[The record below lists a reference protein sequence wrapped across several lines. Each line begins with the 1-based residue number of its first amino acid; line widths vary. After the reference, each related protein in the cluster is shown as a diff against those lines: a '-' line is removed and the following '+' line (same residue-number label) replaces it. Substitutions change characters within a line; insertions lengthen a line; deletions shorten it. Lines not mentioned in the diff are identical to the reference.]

1 VTHDSRIDADDL
13 AVGWEWALDAAARAV
28 DGARSERVP
37 ADALAH
43 ERALQAEERR
53 EVEELLHRWLPS
65 RAPTPAMLGLPL
77 TAKAVI
83 LDLDGVL
90 TDSNVLHAA
99 AWAEALDPVLQQAS
113 HHVGG
118 AFVPFDRREE
128 YRLYFE
134 GRPRREGIDLFL
146 ASRGLRL
153 PAEGVTA
160 IADRKSRLLERRL
173 HEGRLV
179 ALPGARRYVQAA
191 AYAHVGRAVVSASAA
206 TRSML
211 ELAQL
216 DHLVDAVVD
225 AGTIRDRSL
234 RARPAPDLLLAACSE
249 LGVRPVDA
257 VSLTNS
263 GSGIVAALGAGLA
276 VRGIAADGD
285 AGVLQA
291 YGAEVV
297 APSLLALLDV
307 SLRPRSSR

>member
-1 VTHDSRIDADDL
+1 
-13 AVGWEWALDAAARAV
+13 
-28 DGARSERVP
+28 
-37 ADALAH
+37 
-43 ERALQAEERR
+43 
-53 EVEELLHRWLPS
+53 
-65 RAPTPAMLGLPL
+65 
-77 TAKAVI
+77 
-83 LDLDGVL
+83 
-90 TDSNVLHAA
+90 
-99 AWAEALDPVLQQAS
+99 
-113 HHVGG
+113 
-118 AFVPFDRREE
+118 
-128 YRLYFE
+128 
-134 GRPRREGIDLFL
+134 
-146 ASRGLRL
+146 
-153 PAEGVTA
+153 
-160 IADRKSRLLERRL
+160 
-173 HEGRLV
+173 
-179 ALPGARRYVQAA
+179 
-191 AYAHVGRAVVSASAA
+191 
-206 TRSML
+206 ML

-225 AGTIRDRSL
+225 AGTIRERSL